1 MDDYTS
7 DTWVPSTDAPF
18 DPAFILISNDFAWE
32 GVPESKSASF
42 CGNVPLRGI
51 NKRTGLPVSFTV
63 PCGTLFHQPC
73 AEAKVISKL
82 QMMHARVA
90 LSRSCFFAVVRTV
103 EFRKDRLSD
112 RRYRL
117 AKKLDRL
124 VWYVWVQRADG
135 WTYIFASDPLTG
147 RKEPLTFYESE
158 KLLPIVANAMMLPG
172 VLRIQPSRAGL
183 SVDDH
188 DDHGDDEV
196 EYLGFA
202 GDVMYRR
209 AVRIA
214 AEIALE
220 RYGIE
225 VDLLAPTRL
234 DGGVTPEQWIDCMQ
248 QAWARV
254 RSSAS
259 TGP

>member
-1 MDDYTS
+1 MKDHTTGTS
-7 DTWVPSTDAPF
+7 VPSARAPF
-18 DPAFILISNDFAWE
+18 DPASILISSDFAWE
-32 GVPESKSASF
+32 GVPESKSALF

-51 NKRTGLPVSFTV
+51 NRRTGLPVSFTV
-63 PCGTLFHQPC
+63 PCGTFFHQPC
-73 AEAKVISKL
+73 AEAKVLSKL
-82 QMMHARVA
+82 QMMHTRVA
-90 LSRSCFFAVVRTV
+90 LSRSCFFAVVKTA

-117 AKKLDRL
+117 AKKLDRP

-135 WTYIFASDPLTG
+135 WTYIFASDPLIG
-147 RKEPLTFYESE
+147 RKEPLTFYESQN
-158 KLLPIVANAMMLPG
+158 LLPIVANAMILPG

-220 RYGIE
+220 RYSIE

-234 DGGVTPEQWIDCMQ
+234 DGGVTPDQWIDCMQ
-248 QAWARV
+248 EAWPRAR
-254 RSSAS
+254 RS
-259 TGP
+259 TGPG

>member
-90 LSRSCFFAVVRTV
+90 LSDSCFFAVVNTS
-103 EFRKDRLSD
+103 EFVQGRLSD

-117 AKKLDRL
+117 AKRLDRP
-124 VWYVWVQRADG
+124 VWYIWVRRADG
-135 WTYIFASDPLTG
+135 LTYIFASDALTG
-147 RKEPLTFYESE
+147 RKEPLTFFETDDP
-158 KLLPIVANAMMLPG
+158 LPIVANAMMLPG
-172 VLRIQPSRAGL
+172 VLRIQGSRSGSL
-183 SVDDH
+183 NDDH
-188 DDHGDDEV
+188 DDQHDVDV
-196 EYLGFA
+196 EYFGFA

-214 AEIALE
+214 SEIALE

-225 VDLLAPTRL
+225 VDPLAPTRL
-234 DGGVTPEQWIDCMQ
+234 DGGVTPSQWVDCMQ
-248 QAWARV
+248 EAWPRA
-254 RSSAS
+254 RSSK
-259 TGP
+259 GPG